1 MADKR
6 AHASQSSSSAS
17 RPTSWPISGRCRRC
31 AELPLDVR
39 ETIAEVLGGEAA
51 THGLDEDE
59 NPNAYGRELGELFDA
74 LGL

>member
-1 MADKR
+1 
-6 AHASQSSSSAS
+6 
-17 RPTSWPISGRCRRC
+17 
-31 AELPLDVR
+31 LPLDVR